1 MSHRAEEPC
10 RIASLPDRGLV
21 RVSGPDAKG
30 FLQGLVTN
38 DMDKTHADG
47 AIHAGLLTPQGKI
60 LFDFFVVPDGD
71 GFLVD
76 APKDAVEALAKR
88 LSFYKLRADVA
99 ITEEPTLSVAAA
111 WGTSLPLPDHAIA
124 FADPRLEALGIR
136 MILPEGAALPGADC
150 ASANEADYH
159 AHRIRLGV
167 PDGGRDYAYNE
178 AFPHEAL
185 YDQLHGVDFEK
196 GCYVGQEVVSR
207 MQHRGTARKR
217 VVHVE
222 GDGPLEPGADVEAGT
237 LPVGRIGSVN
247 GARGLALLR
256 LDRVASANAKGT
268 PTQAGSTTITVRL
281 PDFATFKLP
290 SAEGA

>member
-10 RIASLPDRGLV
+10 RIASLTDRGLV
-21 RVSGPDAKG
+21 RVAGPDAKG

-38 DMDKTHADG
+38 DMDKTHEGG

-60 LFDFFVVPDGD
+60 LFDFFVVPD
-71 GFLVD
+71 
-76 APKDAVEALAKR
+76 VEALAKR

-111 WGTSLPLPDHAIA
+111 WGASPSLPDQAIA

-222 GDGPLEPGADVEAGT
+222 GDGPLEPGADIEAGT

-268 PTQAGSTTITVRL
+268 PTQAGGTMITVRL
-281 PDFATFKLP
+281 PDFATFELP

>member
-1 MSHRAEEPC
+1 MSHRAEESC
-10 RIASLPDRGLV
+10 RIASLTDRGLV

-30 FLQGLVTN
+30 FLQGLLTN
-38 DMDKTHADG
+38 DMTKTDGGG

-71 GFLVD
+71 GFLID
-76 APKDAVEALAKR
+76 APKHSAEALAKR

-99 ITEEPTLSVAAA
+99 IAEEPTLTVAAA
-111 WGTSLPLPDHAIA
+111 WGASPPLRDQVIA

-136 MILPEGAALPGADC
+136 MILPEGATLQGANC
-150 ASANEADYH
+150 APVSEDDYH
-159 AHRIRLGV
+159 AHRISLGV

-237 LPVGRIGSVN
+237 LPLGRIGSVN
-247 GARGLALLR
+247 GAQGLALLR
-256 LDRVASANAKGT
+256 LDRVASANAKGM
-268 PTQAGSTTITVRL
+268 PTQAGGTTVTVRL
-281 PDFATFKLP
+281 PDFATFELP
-290 SAEGA
+290 SAEDA

>member
-1 MSHRAEEPC
+1 MSHRAEESC
-10 RIASLPDRGLV
+10 RIASLTDRGLV

-30 FLQGLVTN
+30 FLQGLLTN
-38 DMDKTHADG
+38 DMTKTDGGG

-71 GFLVD
+71 GFLID
-76 APKDAVEALAKR
+76 APKHSAEALAKR

-99 ITEEPTLSVAAA
+99 IAEEPTLTVAAA
-111 WGTSLPLPDHAIA
+111 WGASPPLPDQVIA
-124 FADPRLEALGIR
+124 FTDPRLEALGIR
-136 MILPEGAALPGADC
+136 MILQEGVTLQGADC
-150 ASANEADYH
+150 TPVSEDDYH
-159 AHRIRLGV
+159 AHRISLGV

-185 YDQLHGVDFEK
+185 YDQLNGVDFEK

-222 GDGPLEPGADVEAGT
+222 GDGLLEPGADVEAGT
-237 LPVGRIGSVN
+237 LPLGRIGSVN
-247 GARGLALLR
+247 GAQGLALLR
-256 LDRVASANAKGT
+256 LDRVASANAKGM
-268 PTQAGSTTITVRL
+268 PTQAGGTTVTVRL
-281 PDFATFKLP
+281 PDFATFELP
-290 SAEGA
+290 SAEDA